1 MCQKQVTVITNFPTQ
16 EKIPNYKEI
25 LLDQFSNV
33 WERNRFDFNEMS
45 VRNMQDILYT
55 IGLNATEH
63 ALNNIEVQSLI
74 NSNDIKYDLM
84 IVEQFNQEAFL
95 MLGHKLNIPIV
106 SIATLGYGIASSGF
120 MGFMTPWSH
129 VPHEFLPY
137 DDRMTFLERLNNVK
151 VNLIE
156 MMIRKYSYLPKQD
169 ELVKKYFKNLE
180 GPLPTISQLERNISL
195 LLVNSHVALSTPRPS
210 IMGVVSIGGSHIKGP
225 KNLIWDVRQFIEDS
239 PYGVIF
245 FSLGTNIKSSDL
257 PIEKIEIFLKV
268 FSGLKQKVIWKFEND
283 KIPNL
288 PKNVMIKKWVEQN
301 DLLAHPH
308 VRVFITHGGIL
319 SIQEGIHRSVPML
332 GIPVYGEQN
341 LNMHKASQ
349 AGYAIT
355 LNYNNI
361 TEASLSWALNE
372 LLYNPSYSTK
382 VLQLSKIFRDRPI
395 RALEETMYWIEYVIR
410 HKGAYHMQSSAIEIS
425 WFKYF
430 LLDIFGFVFL
440 VVIIGFAIIYGIC
453 KYFLYQKNKRKGF
466 KKIN

>member
-1 MCQKQVTVITNFPTQ
+1 MKELVERGHEVTVITNFPIQ

-25 LLDQFSNV
+25 LLDQSSNV
-33 WERNRFDFNEMS
+33 WERNRFDFNQIS
-45 VRNMQDILYT
+45 VRSMQEILHT

-74 NSNDIKYDLM
+74 NSNDVKFDLM

-95 MLGHKLNIPIV
+95 MFGHKFNIPIV
-106 SIATLGYGIASSGF
+106 SIATLGYGVASSGF

-151 VNLIE
+151 INLVE

-169 ELVKKYFKNLE
+169 ELVKKYFQNLE
-180 GPLPTISQLERNISL
+180 GPLPSVSQLEKNISL
-195 LLVNSHVALSTPRPS
+195 LLVNTHVALSTPRPT
-210 IMGVVSIGGSHIKGP
+210 IMGVVSIGGAHIKGP

-268 FSGLKQKVIWKFEND
+268 FSGLKQKVIWKFENE

-332 GIPVYGEQN
+332 GIPIYGEQ
-341 LNMHKASQ
+341 
-349 AGYAIT
+349 
-355 LNYNNI
+355 
-361 TEASLSWALNE
+361 
-372 LLYNPSYSTK
+372 
-382 VLQLSKIFRDRPI
+382 VR
-395 RALEETMYWIEYVIR
+395 
-410 HKGAYHMQSSAIEIS
+410 
-425 WFKYF
+425 
-430 LLDIFGFVFL
+430 
-440 VVIIGFAIIYGIC
+440 
-453 KYFLYQKNKRKGF
+453 
-466 KKIN
+466 